1 MRIGDLYAVI
11 CIIFISNF
19 KNVIEENQLRKLS
32 KKWIIVN
39 ENPQNKKGHEFWENG
54 LNDDYELIKQDF
66 INLQNAFDISFF
78 KLTCQTDLTLFYE
91 KCRYEKPFK
100 ELSSTHS
107 ANMFAFLSA
116 ILKQDKD
123 AKMHDLL
130 IVYLAKYFMPSFNA
144 LSSYIISNSK
154 SNYFKALGYFLDDFC
169 FSLKEILRLKN

>member
-19 KNVIEENQLRKLS
+19 KSVIDEKQLKKLG
-32 KKWIIVN
+32 KKWIVIN
-39 ENPQNKKGHEFWENG
+39 ENPQNKKGHEFWEKG
-54 LNDDYELIKQDF
+54 LDEDYTLIKNDF
-66 INLQNAFDISFF
+66 SNLQNAFDISFF
-78 KLTCQTDLTLFYE
+78 KLVSQTDITLFYE

-116 ILKQDKD
+116 VLKQDKD
-123 AKMHDLL
+123 QKTHDLL
-130 IVYLAKYFMPSFNA
+130 VLYLAKYFVPSFIA
-144 LSSYIISNSK
+144 LATYMISNSK

-169 FSLKEILRLKN
+169 FSLKEILKLKI